1 MKLFGERVKKAF
13 SKVSDG
19 FWERIGAAVAV
30 LFGAVFIWL
39 IFEVPKI
46 AVNSIP
52 DLFKRLSEQD
62 TTLIVN
68 SNPNY
73 KAAKEFE
80 DQGFEALIN
89 KKYNAAIIC
98 FTNSENSYNGYRS
111 SYEIRRYLLQRK
123 DLKKG
128 TDFWVE
134 TYQYLIRNHEY
145 CIPKEVCAKMKQY
158 VKDNGGQ

>member
-1 MKLFGERVKKAF
+1 MSLFGKDEKDALKK
-13 SKVSDG
+13 G
-19 FWERIGAAVAV
+19 FWGEIGKYLAATAGTLIIVA
-30 LFGAVFIWL
+30 LLAVQKFSH
-39 IFEVPKI
+39 
-46 AVNSIP
+46 SIP
-52 DLFKRLSEQD
+52 DLFTRLSEQD

-68 SNPNY
+68 LNPNY
-73 KAAKEFE
+73 KAAKEYE
-80 DQGFEALIN
+80 GEGFEALIN

-134 TYQYLIRNHEY
+134 TYQYLIRNHKY

-158 VKDNGGQ
+158 VKDHGGQ